1 MVTLVFNRLLS
12 NLGLGILTT
21 VFVCSTLAEQTGV
34 ATPKSKEQIENKK
47 TNGTEH
53 LDVARPEYWLEKMAL
68 AFSHE
73 TYAGTF
79 T

>member
-47 TNGTEH
+47 NER
-53 LDVARPEYWLEKMAL
+53 D
-68 AFSHE
+68 
-73 TYAGTF
+73 
-79 T
+79 